1 MDLSGVW
8 RGSDGGVYYIT
19 QNFDQSVWWLGMSDD
34 GGLQRGLD
42 FCNIFVGTLSA
53 GDSGTPLSVAGQWAD
68 VPRGLFANGFG
79 DLSFS
84 VETDGAGNPIALN
97 RLAATGGYGA
107 TSWSF
112 QTTDPVR
119 TTPFIK
125 DLFNQIV
132 KNTWHVDDPW
142 DIFDP
147 DRETLAD
154 NLAVVAEPFVLF
166 GILRSGDAD
175 PDMPFFNSFPSSS
188 LARTRYNF
196 LALNDPY
203 DTAIFNTD
211 SSDADMTCHLIIDP
225 SDVPSDFFDAT
236 DIALWQESQQKI
248 RGGIH
253 PEMVMFA
260 GTEDDT
266 APVLLPGW
274 GQTGGDSVLIN
285 GAPINGTCVI
295 LADQSVL
302 TIGAQ
307 VPWVDQTVRVT
318 GVMSID
324 IGHDERPLEI
334 HPVYAIDIVTAT
346 RRDDW
351 SGVYGDVPG
360 PGQGLSGY
368 TYYVHQV
375 FNTFWM
381 LITSPFR
388 DFWFVAV
395 FSGELQPDG
404 ATVSGSWSTVPISI
418 TEGSGQMSFTL
429 DRIGKLKMIAGPT
442 GWTDPGGLEG
452 RVLRKLYDSNG
463 SACPVIGDVKVAVQ
477 GAKPCDVLEIQGA
490 AVTYAAVNS
499 ELSNL
504 PNVQYQWSAT
514 AGHIVSPTNQ
524 NTVEIRDLPPAG
536 TTMTV
541 AVDISAETGGA
552 CKYHGK
558 RTFTTMTQA
567 EANRQRIWCEIRLT
581 VDALVNRYFASA
593 RVAPPGTQ
601 PGVPDPAALHD
612 IEKALARLT
621 ELAHKLHPQRGK

>member
-1 MDLSGVW
+1 MVDLSGVW
-8 RGSDGGVYYIT
+8 RGDDGGVYYI
-19 QNFDQSVWWLGMSDD
+19 QQFDQSVWWLGQSDD
-34 GGLQRGLD
+34 GSLQRGIS

-53 GDSGTPLSVAGQWAD
+53 SDTSAVLSVAGQWAD

-84 VETDGAGNPIALN
+84 VQTDGAGNPLALN
-97 RLAATGGYGA
+97 RLAATGGFGG

-112 QTTDPVR
+112 QTTDPDR
-119 TTPFIK
+119 TFPDINS
-125 DLFNQIV
+125 LFNQAV
-132 KNTWHVDDPW
+132 KNTWHIVDW

-154 NLAVVAEPFVLF
+154 NLEVVMEPFVLF
-166 GILRSGDAD
+166 GTLRSGDAD
-175 PDMPFFNSFPSSS
+175 SGWPFTNSFPNS
-188 LARTRYNF
+188 LARTRSNF

-203 DTAIFNTD
+203 DTADFNTD

-225 SDVPSDFFDAT
+225 GDVPADFFRPAET
-236 DIALWQESQQKI
+236 TFQQEAQQKI
-248 RGGIH
+248 AGGIH

-260 GTEDDT
+260 RAEDDN

-274 GQTGGDSVLIN
+274 GQAGGDSVLIN
-285 GAPINGTCVI
+285 GAPINGTCEVT
-295 LADQSVL
+295 ADQAVL

-307 VPWVDQTVRVT
+307 TPLVGQQVRVT

-324 IGHDERPLEI
+324 IGHDDQPLEI
-334 HPVYAIDIVTAT
+334 HPVYAVDVVTAT
-346 RRDDW
+346 PRDDW

-360 PGQGLSGY
+360 PGQGVGGF

-388 DFWFVAV
+388 DLTFVAV

-404 ATVSGSWSTVPISI
+404 ATVSGEWSTVPISVS
-418 TEGSGQMSFTL
+418 EGAGHIDFTL
-429 DRIGKLKMIAGPT
+429 DPGKHKIIAGSA
-442 GWTDPGGLEG
+442 GFTDLVGLSG

-463 SACPVIGDVKVAVQ
+463 SACPVIGDVLVAVQ
-477 GAKPCDVLEIQGA
+477 GARPCDVLEVQGA
-490 AVTYAAVNS
+490 AVTYTAVNS
-499 ELSNL
+499 ALSDL

-514 AGHIVSPTNQ
+514 AGNIVGPTNQ

-536 TTMTV
+536 TAMTV

-552 CKYHGK
+552 CKYHGE
-558 RTFTTMTQA
+558 RTFTTRTQA
-567 EANRQRIWCEIRLT
+567 EANRDRIWCEIRLT
-581 VDALVNRYFASA
+581 VVALVNQYFAAA

-601 PGVPDPAALHD
+601 PEVPDPAALHD

-621 ELAHKLHPQRGK
+621 ELVHKLDPQRGK